1 MATRKG
7 GDKMGLGWDEYD
19 DDSPVAEA
27 YEVVSQSEEAV
38 EAVVY
43 EIEHGDDD

>member
-1 MATRKG
+1 
-7 GDKMGLGWDEYD
+7 MGPGEA
-19 DDSPVAEA
+19 SIEEAIEEA
-27 YEVVSQSEEAV
+27 YETISQSEEAV